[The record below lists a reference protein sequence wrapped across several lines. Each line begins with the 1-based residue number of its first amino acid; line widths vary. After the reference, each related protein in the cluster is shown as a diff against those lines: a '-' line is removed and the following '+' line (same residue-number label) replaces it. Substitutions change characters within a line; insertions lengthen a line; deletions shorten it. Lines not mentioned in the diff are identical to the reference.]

1 MEINKEINK
10 VSPDN
15 KNKKDFSYS
24 LYITYIY
31 INTTYFFVNITCI
44 YKNTGCIY
52 RIYQE
57 EIYFT
62 IINIAEVLIGT
73 INIQSIFNFYM

>member
-15 KNKKDFSYS
+15 KNKKTFHT
-24 LYITYIY
+24 I
-31 INTTYFFVNITCI
+31 
-44 YKNTGCIY
+44 KG
-52 RIYQE
+52 

-62 IINIAEVLIGT
+62 ITNIVEVLLGT